1 MYRAA
6 DGVRAEWRV
15 SECHGI
21 LRHVGFSAP
30 RGRKRADLV
39 IWFAVTW
46 APMTNGPWV
55 TFNRRDGFDSQC
67 VTVLAQ

>member
-1 MYRAA
+1 MT

-15 SECHGI
+15 TKCHRN
-21 LRHVGFSAP
+21 LCHVGFSAP
-30 RGRKRADLV
+30 RGRKRADLL
-39 IWFAVTW
+39 IWFVVTW
-46 APMTNGPWV
+46 APMANGPCV